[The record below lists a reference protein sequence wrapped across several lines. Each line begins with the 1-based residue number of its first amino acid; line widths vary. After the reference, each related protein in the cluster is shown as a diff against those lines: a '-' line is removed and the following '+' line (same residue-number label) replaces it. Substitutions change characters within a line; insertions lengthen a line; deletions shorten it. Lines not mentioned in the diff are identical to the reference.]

1 METSATPTHCPYCA
15 LQCGMNLT
23 PAPDGTVEVSE
34 RPDFPVN
41 RGALCGKGRTAP
53 AVLSSR
59 VRLTSPL
66 VRSGGTLVPATWH
79 EALARVA
86 EGLRRTRTEHGP
98 DAVGVFGGGGLTNEK
113 AYALG
118 KFARVVLGTS
128 QIDYNGRFCMSS
140 AAAAGMKAFGLDRG
154 LPFPLEDIPKTGCV
168 ILVGSNLAET
178 MPPSLRFFSELR
190 ENGGTLIVI
199 DPRRTKTAE
208 QADLHLAPR
217 PGTDLALALGLLH
230 LIVAEGR
237 VDEAYVQER
246 TAGWADARAAAM
258 AHWPEYVE
266 RITGVSVPQLR
277 QAVRLFCEPE
287 AAMVLTARG
296 PEQHSKGTDTVGAWI
311 NLCLATGRAGRP
323 LSGYGCLTG
332 QGNGQ
337 GGREHGQKA
346 DQLPGYRKLD
356 DPAARRHVA
365 EVWGVDPDSLPGPGR
380 SAYELLDAMGT
391 DIRSLLLM
399 GSNPVVS
406 APRAAHVEE
415 RFKSLD
421 FLVVCDVVLSETAA
435 LADVVLPVTQWA
447 EETGT
452 TTSLEGRVLLRRRAI
467 TPPEGVRSDLE
478 VMHELADRLG
488 VEKGFPTDPEEVFE
502 ELRRASAGG
511 PADYS
516 GITYRR
522 LAEENGVFW
531 PCPAGAEDGEDGE
544 DGEDASLDA
553 LGDDPA
559 QNDTTRNDTA
569 EAHPGTPRLFLDGF
583 ATPDGRARFAPV
595 SHRASAEEPDEE
607 YPVILTTG
615 RVVSQYQSGAQTRRV
630 DELNA
635 AAPGPFVELHPRLAA
650 RLGAAEGDPVA
661 VVSRRGR
668 AVAPARITTS
678 IRPDTV
684 FMPFHWPGEGRANTL
699 TNPALDPTSRMPEF
713 KACAVRLETVD
724 AQVVDPQVVDA

>member
-1 METSATPTHCPYCA
+1 MQNTAAPTPTHCPYCA

-23 PAPDGTVEVSE
+23 PVEGGTVEVSE
-34 RPDFPVN
+34 RVDFPVN

-53 AVLSSR
+53 AVLAPGA
-59 VRLTSPL
+59 RLTSPL
-66 VRSGGTLVPATWH
+66 VRSEEGVLVPAGWDG
-79 EALARVA
+79 ALDRIAGYLAR
-86 EGLRRTRTEHGP
+86 TRAGFGA
-98 DAVGVFGGGGLTNEK
+98 DALGVFGGGGLTNEK

-140 AAAAGMKAFGLDRG
+140 AAAAGTKAFGLDRG
-154 LPFPLEDIPKTGCV
+154 LPFPLEDIPRTGCV
-168 ILVGSNLAET
+168 ILVGSNPAET
-178 MPPSLRFFSELR
+178 MPPSLRYFTELR
-190 ENGGTLIVI
+190 ENGGTLIVV
-199 DPRRTKTAE
+199 DPRRTRTAE

-217 PGTDLALALGLLH
+217 PGTDLALALGMLH
-230 LIVAEGR
+230 LVVAEGR
-237 VDEAYVQER
+237 VDEEYVEER
-246 TAGWADARAAAM
+246 TSGWEDARAAAM

-266 RITGVSVPQLR
+266 RITGVSVPELR
-277 QAVRLFCEPE
+277 EAVRLFCAPR

-296 PEQHSKGTDTVGAWI
+296 PEQQAKGTDTVGAWI

-346 DQLPGYRKLD
+346 DQLPGYRKLT

-365 EVWGVDPDSLPGPGR
+365 GVWGVDPDSLPGPGR
-380 SAYELLDAMGT
+380 SAYELLDALGT
-391 DIRSLLLM
+391 DIRSLLVM

-415 RFKSLD
+415 RLRSLD
-421 FLVVCDVVLSETAA
+421 FLAVCDVVLSETAA

-452 TTSLEGRVLLRRRAI
+452 TTNLEGRVLLRRRAI

-478 VMHELADRLG
+478 VLHELAGRLG
-488 VEKGFPTDPEEVFE
+488 VEKGFPTRPEEVFD

-516 GITYRR
+516 GIDYRR

-531 PCPAGAEDGEDGE
+531 PCPAPAGADDGGT
-544 DGEDASLDA
+544 GRAA
-553 LGDDPA
+553 GP
-559 QNDTTRNDTA
+559 
-569 EAHPGTPRLFLDGF
+569 HPGTPRLFLDRF
-583 ATPDGRARFAPV
+583 ATDDGRARFVPV
-595 SHRASAEEPDEE
+595 THRPSAEEPDDE
-607 YPVILTTG
+607 YPVLLTTG
-615 RVVSQYQSGAQTRRV
+615 RVVAQYQSGAQTRRV

-668 AVAPARITTS
+668 AVAPARITPG

-713 KACAVRLETVD
+713 KVCAVRVEAVE
-724 AQVVDPQVVDA
+724 AR

>member
-1 METSATPTHCPYCA
+1 MNSTSTPTHCPYCA
-15 LQCGMNLT
+15 LQCGMNLSPT
-23 PAPDGTVEVSE
+23 PDGGVEVLE
-34 RPDFPVN
+34 RADFPVN

-66 VRSGGTLVPATWH
+66 VREGGALVPASWD
-79 EALARVA
+79 EALDRIADA
-86 EGLRRTRTEHGP
+86 LRRTRAEHGA
-98 DAVGVFGGGGLTNEK
+98 DALGVFGGGGLTNEK
-113 AYALG
+113 AYTLG

-178 MPPSLRFFSELR
+178 MPPSLRFFTELK
-190 ENGGTLIVI
+190 ENGGTLIVV

-230 LIVAEGR
+230 LVVAEGR
-237 VDEAYVQER
+237 TDEAYIAER
-246 TAGWADARAAAM
+246 TSGWEDARAAAM

-266 RITGVSVPQLR
+266 RITGVPVPELR
-277 QAVRLFCEPE
+277 EAVRMFCAPE
-287 AAMVLTARG
+287 SAMVLTARG
-296 PEQHSKGTDTVGAWI
+296 PEQQSKGTDTVGAWI

-323 LSGYGCLTG
+323 YSGYGCLTG

-380 SAYELLDAMGT
+380 SAYELLDALGT
-391 DIRSLLLM
+391 DIRTLLLM

-406 APRAAHVEE
+406 APRAAHIEE
-415 RFKSLD
+415 RIRSLD
-421 FLVVCDVVLSETAA
+421 FLAVCDVVLSETAE

-452 TTSLEGRVLLRRRAI
+452 TTNLEGRVLLRRQAI
-467 TPPEGVRSDLE
+467 NPPEGVRSDLE
-478 VMHELADRLG
+478 VMHELAARLG

-522 LAEENGVFW
+522 LVEENGVFW
-531 PCPAGAEDGEDGE
+531 PCPAAGDAGGDS
-544 DGEDASLDA
+544 EDASLDVA
-553 LGDDPA
+553 AGSDDPA
-559 QNDTTRNDTA
+559 RDGDLATGV
-569 EAHPGTPRLFLDGF
+569 HPGTPRLFLDRF
-583 ATPDGRARFAPV
+583 ATPDGRARFVPV
-595 SHRASAEEPDEE
+595 SHRAVAEEPDDE
-607 YPVILTTG
+607 YPVLLTTG
-615 RVVSQYQSGAQTRRV
+615 RVVAQYQSGAQTRRV

-668 AVAPARITTS
+668 AVAPARITHA

-713 KACAVRLETVD
+713 KACAVRLEAVPAAGPASAVGAVED
-724 AQVVDPQVVDA
+724 

>member
-1 METSATPTHCPYCA
+1 MEISATPTHCPYCA

-34 RPDFPVN
+34 RADFPVN

-66 VRSGGTLVPATWH
+66 VRSEGTLVPATWD
-79 EALARVA
+79 EALDRVA

-113 AYALG
+113 AYTLG
-118 KFARVVLGTS
+118 KFARVVLATS

-140 AAAAGMKAFGLDRG
+140 AAAAGTKAFGLDRG

-178 MPPSLRFFSELR
+178 MPPALRFFNELK
-190 ENGGTLIVI
+190 ENGGTLIVV

-230 LIVAEGR
+230 LVVAEGR

-246 TAGWADARAAAM
+246 TAGWEDARAAAM

-277 QAVRLFCEPE
+277 EAVQLFCEPE
-287 AAMVLTARG
+287 NAMVLTARG
-296 PEQHSKGTDTVGAWI
+296 PEQQSKGTDTVGAWI

-380 SAYELLDAMGT
+380 SAYELLDALGT

-406 APRAAHVEE
+406 APRAAHIEE
-415 RFKSLD
+415 RIKSLD
-421 FLVVCDVVLSETAA
+421 FLAVCDVVLSETAA

-452 TTSLEGRVLLRRRAI
+452 TTNLEGRVLLRRRAI
-467 TPPEGVRSDLE
+467 TAPDGVRSDLE
-478 VMHELADRLG
+478 VMHELARRLG

-502 ELRRASAGG
+502 ELRRACAGG

-531 PCPAGAEDGEDGE
+531 PCPAGPEDGEDTSAAQKVSA
-544 DGEDASLDA
+544 DAH
-553 LGDDPA
+553 P
-559 QNDTTRNDTA
+559 
-569 EAHPGTPRLFLDGF
+569 HPGTPRLFLDRF
-583 ATPDGRARFAPV
+583 ATPDGRARFVPV
-595 SHRASAEEPDEE
+595 SHRASAEEPDDE
-607 YPVILTTG
+607 YPVLLTTG
-615 RVVSQYQSGAQTRRV
+615 RVVAQYQSGAQTRRV

-650 RLGAAEGDPVA
+650 RLGAAEGDPLA

-713 KACAVRLETVD
+713 KTCAVRLETV
-724 AQVVDPQVVDA
+724 QS

>member
-1 METSATPTHCPYCA
+1 
-15 LQCGMNLT
+15 MNLT
-23 PAPDGTVEVSE
+23 PLQDGGVAVVE

-53 AVLSSR
+53 EVLARS

-66 VRSGGTLVPATWH
+66 VRSGGTLVPATWD
-79 EALARVA
+79 EALDRIAQ
-86 EGLRRTRTEHGP
+86 GLHRTRTEHGP
-98 DAVGVFGGGGLTNEK
+98 DACGVFGGGGLTNEK
-113 AYALG
+113 AYSLG
-118 KFARVVLGTS
+118 KFARIVLGTS

-154 LPFPLEDIPKTGCV
+154 LPFPLEDIPRTGCV
-168 ILVGSNLAET
+168 VLVGSNPAET
-178 MPPSLRFFSELR
+178 MPPSLRYFTELR
-190 ENGGTLIVI
+190 ENGGTLIVV
-199 DPRRTKTAE
+199 DPRRTRTAE

-230 LIVAEGR
+230 LVVAEGR
-237 VDEAYVQER
+237 VDEEYVQER
-246 TAGWADARAAAM
+246 TAGWEDARAAAM

-266 RITGVSVPQLR
+266 RITGVPVPQLR
-277 QAVRLFCEPE
+277 EAVRMFCEPE
-287 AAMVLTARG
+287 HAMVLTARG
-296 PEQHSKGTDTVGAWI
+296 PEQQSKGTDTVGAWI

-380 SAYELLDAMGT
+380 SAYELLDALGT
-391 DIRSLLLM
+391 DIKSLLLM

-406 APRAAHVEE
+406 APRAAHIEE
-415 RFKSLD
+415 RIKSLD
-421 FLVVCDVVLSETAA
+421 FLAVCDVVLSETAE

-452 TTSLEGRVLLRRRAI
+452 TTNLEGRVLLRRRAI
-467 TPPEGVRSDLE
+467 APPEGVRSDLE
-478 VMHELADRLG
+478 VMHELAARLSG
-488 VEKGFPTDPEEVFE
+488 ERALEKGFPTDAEEVFE

-531 PCPAGAEDGEDGE
+531 PCPAATGAADDAGDC
-544 DGEDASLDA
+544 EDASLDA
-553 LGDDPA
+553 GPDDPA
-559 QNDTTRNDTA
+559 QDHDA
-569 EAHPGTPRLFLDGF
+569 DAAPHPGTPRLFLDRF

-595 SHRASAEEPDEE
+595 SHRAAAEEPDDE
-607 YPVILTTG
+607 YPVLLTTG
-615 RVVSQYQSGAQTRRV
+615 RVVAQYQSGAQTRRV
-630 DELNA
+630 DELNT

-650 RLGAAEGDPVA
+650 RLGAADGDPLA
-661 VVSRRGR
+661 VISRRGR
-668 AVAPARITTS
+668 AVAPARITTA

-713 KACAVRLETVD
+713 KTCAVRVEPVD
-724 AQVVDPQVVDA
+724 S

>member
-1 METSATPTHCPYCA
+1 MPRTSPAPAATPPSTPTHCPYCA
-15 LQCGMNLT
+15 LQCGMKLR
-23 PAPDGTVEVSE
+23 AAAADSDSDVVEVVD
-34 RPDFPVN
+34 RTDFPVN

-59 VRLTSPL
+59 VRLTGPL
-66 VRSGGTLVPATWH
+66 VRRPATGRLEPATWE
-79 EALARVA
+79 EALAKIA
-86 EGLRRTRTEHGP
+86 EGLGRTREVYGP

-118 KFARVVLGTS
+118 KFARVVLSTS

-140 AAAAGMKAFGLDRG
+140 AAAAHQKAFGLDRG
-154 LPFPLEDIPKTGCV
+154 LPFPLEDIPRTGCV

-178 MPPSLRFFSELR
+178 MPPALRYLTELK
-190 ENGGTLIVI
+190 ENGGTLIVV
-199 DPRRTKTAE
+199 DPRRTRTAE

-230 LIVAEGR
+230 IVVSEGR
-237 VDEAYVQER
+237 TDETFVQGR
-246 TAGWADARAAAM
+246 TAGWDEARAAAM
-258 AHWPEYVE
+258 AHWPELVE
-266 RITGVSVPQLR
+266 RITGVPVPQLR
-277 QAVRLFCEPE
+277 DAVRMFCDAP
-287 AAMVLTARG
+287 AGMVLTARG
-296 PEQHSKGTDTVGAWI
+296 PEQQSKGTDTVGAWI

-346 DQLPGYRKLD
+346 DQLPGYRKLT
-356 DPAARRHVA
+356 DPAAREHVA
-365 EVWGVDPDSLPGPGR
+365 GVWGVDPDSLPGPGR
-380 SAYELLDAMGT
+380 SAYELLDALGG
-391 DIRSLLLM
+391 DIKSLLLM

-415 RFKSLD
+415 RLRSLD
-421 FLVVCDVVLSETAA
+421 FLAVADVVLSETAA

-452 TTSLEGRVLLRRRAI
+452 TTNLEGRVLLRRKAI
-467 TPPEGVRSDLE
+467 DPPPGVRTDLE
-478 VMHELADRLG
+478 VLHSLAALLG
-488 VEKGFPTDPEEVFE
+488 HEKGFPVDPEEVFA

-516 GITYRR
+516 GISYRR
-522 LAEENGVFW
+522 IAEEDGVFW
-531 PCPAGAEDGEDGE
+531 PCPDTAPAAPGASA
-544 DGEDASLDA
+544 ASA
-553 LGDDPA
+553 SSAASAAPGDD
-559 QNDTTRNDTA
+559 
-569 EAHPGTPRLFLDGF
+569 HPGTPRLFLDRF
-583 ATPDGRARFAPV
+583 ATEDGRARFVPV
-595 SHRASAEEPDEE
+595 THRPAAEEPDAE
-607 YPVILTTG
+607 YPVLLTTG
-615 RVVSQYQSGAQTRRV
+615 RVVAQYQSGAQTRRV

-635 AAPGPFVELHPRLAA
+635 AAPGPFVELHPRLAQ
-650 RLGAAEGDPVA
+650 RLGVSEGDRLS

-668 AVAPARITTS
+668 AVAPARITDS
-678 IRPDTV
+678 IRSDTV

-713 KACAVRLETVD
+713 KVCAVRIER
-724 AQVVDPQVVDA
+724 AQD

>member
-1 METSATPTHCPYCA
+1 MQNTAAPTPTHCPYCA

-23 PAPDGTVEVSE
+23 PVEGGTVEVSE
-34 RPDFPVN
+34 RVDFPVN

-53 AVLSSR
+53 AVLAPGA
-59 VRLTSPL
+59 RLTSPL
-66 VRSGGTLVPATWH
+66 VRSEEGVLVPAGWD
-79 EALARVA
+79 EALDRIAGNLA
-86 EGLRRTRTEHGP
+86 RTRARFGA
-98 DAVGVFGGGGLTNEK
+98 DALGVFGGGGLTNEK

-140 AAAAGMKAFGLDRG
+140 AAAAGTKAFGLDRG
-154 LPFPLEDIPKTGCV
+154 LPFPLEDIPRTGCV
-168 ILVGSNLAET
+168 ILVGSNPAET
-178 MPPSLRFFSELR
+178 MPPSLRYFTELR
-190 ENGGTLIVI
+190 ENGGTLIVV
-199 DPRRTKTAE
+199 DPRRTRTAE

-217 PGTDLALALGLLH
+217 PGTDLALALGMLH

-237 VDEAYVQER
+237 VDEEYVEER
-246 TAGWADARAAAM
+246 TSGWEDARAAAM

-266 RITGVSVPQLR
+266 RITGVSVPELR
-277 QAVRLFCEPE
+277 EAVRLFCAPR

-296 PEQHSKGTDTVGAWI
+296 PEQQAKGTDTVGAWI

-323 LSGYGCLTG
+323 MSGYGCLTG

-346 DQLPGYRKLD
+346 DQLPGYRKLT

-365 EVWGVDPDSLPGPGR
+365 GVWGVDPDSLPGPGR
-380 SAYELLDAMGT
+380 SAYELLDALGT
-391 DIRSLLLM
+391 DIRSLLVM

-415 RFKSLD
+415 RLRSLD
-421 FLVVCDVVLSETAA
+421 FLAVCDVVLSETAA

-452 TTSLEGRVLLRRRAI
+452 TTNLEGRVLLRRRAI
-467 TPPEGVRSDLE
+467 TPPDGVRSDLE
-478 VMHELADRLG
+478 VLHELAGRLG
-488 VEKGFPTDPEEVFE
+488 VEKGFPTEPEEVFD

-516 GITYRR
+516 GIDYRR

-531 PCPAGAEDGEDGE
+531 PCPAPAGADDGGT
-544 DGEDASLDA
+544 GRAA
-553 LGDDPA
+553 GP
-559 QNDTTRNDTA
+559 
-569 EAHPGTPRLFLDGF
+569 HPGTPRLFLDRF
-583 ATPDGRARFAPV
+583 ATDDGRARFVPV
-595 SHRASAEEPDEE
+595 AHRPSAEEPDDA
-607 YPVILTTG
+607 YPVLLTTG
-615 RVVSQYQSGAQTRRV
+615 RVVAQYQSGAQTRRV
-630 DELNA
+630 EELNA

-668 AVAPARITTS
+668 AVAPARITPG

-713 KACAVRLETVD
+713 KVCAVRVEAVD
-724 AQVVDPQVVDA
+724 AVEAVEAR

>member
-1 METSATPTHCPYCA
+1 MQNSATPTHCPYCA

-23 PAPDGTVEVSE
+23 PGADGSDGVVVVTE
-34 RPDFPVN
+34 RADFPVN

-66 VRSGGTLVPATWH
+66 VRRAGVLEPASWD
-79 EALARVA
+79 EALDRIA
-86 EGLRRTRTEHGP
+86 EALTRTRTEHGP
-98 DAVGVFGGGGLTNEK
+98 DACGVFGGGGLTNEK

-140 AAAAGMKAFGLDRG
+140 AAAAGIKAFGLDRG

-168 ILVGSNLAET
+168 VLVGSNLAET
-178 MPPSLRFFSELR
+178 MPPALRYLTELK
-190 ENGGTLIVI
+190 ENGGKLIVI
-199 DPRRTKTAE
+199 DPRRTRTAE
-208 QADLHLAPR
+208 QADLHLSPR

-237 VDEAYVQER
+237 TDEEYIRER
-246 TAGWADARAAAM
+246 TSGWEEARAAAM

-266 RITGVSVPQLR
+266 RITGVSVPELR
-277 QAVRLFCEPE
+277 EAVRLFCEPE
-287 AAMVLTARG
+287 HAMVLTARG
-296 PEQHSKGTDTVGAWI
+296 PEQQSKGTDTVGAWI
-311 NLCLATGRAGRP
+311 NLTLATGRAGQP

-346 DQLPGYRKLD
+346 DQLPGYRKLV
-356 DPAARRHVA
+356 DPEARRHVA

-380 SAYELLDAMGT
+380 SAYELLDALGT
-391 DIRSLLLM
+391 DIKSLLLM
-399 GSNPVVS
+399 ASNPVVS
-406 APRAAHVEE
+406 APRAAHIEE
-415 RFKSLD
+415 RIKSLD
-421 FLVVCDVVLSETAA
+421 FLAVCDVVLSETAE

-452 TTSLEGRVLLRRRAI
+452 MTNLEGRVLLRRRAI

-478 VMHELADRLG
+478 VMHELANRLG
-488 VEKGFPTDPEEVFE
+488 VEKGFATDPEEVFE

-531 PCPAGAEDGEDGE
+531 PCPT
-544 DGEDASLDA
+544 
-553 LGDDPA
+553 PA
-559 QNDTTRNDTA
+559 TPATDV
-569 EAHPGTPRLFLDGF
+569 HPGTPRLFLDRF
-583 ATPDGRARFAPV
+583 ATEDGRARFVPV
-595 SHRASAEEPDEE
+595 SHRAAAEEPDAE
-607 YPVILTTG
+607 YPVLLTTG
-615 RVVSQYQSGAQTRRV
+615 RVVAQYQSGAQTRRV

-635 AAPGPFVELHPRLAA
+635 AAPGPFVELHPRLAE

-668 AVAPARITTS
+668 AVAPARITTA

-713 KACAVRLETVD
+713 KTCAVRVEAVGK
-724 AQVVDPQVVDA
+724 

>member
-1 METSATPTHCPYCA
+1 MENTSTPTHCPYCA
-15 LQCGMNLT
+15 LQCGMNIT
-23 PAPDGTVEVSE
+23 PLPQGGVEVTE

-41 RGALCGKGRTAP
+41 RGALCGKGRTA
-53 AVLSSR
+53 AQVLSPA
-59 VRLTSPL
+59 VRLTAPL
-66 VRSGGTLVPATWH
+66 VRDGGRLVEASWT
-79 EALARVA
+79 EALDRIA
-86 EGLRRTRTEHGP
+86 ERLSVTRERYGA
-98 DAVGVFGGGGLTNEK
+98 DALGVFGGGGLTNEK
-113 AYALG
+113 AYTLG

-140 AAAAGMKAFGLDRG
+140 AAAAGTKAFGLDRG
-154 LPFPLEDIPKTGCV
+154 LPFPLEDVPKTGCV
-168 ILVGSNLAET
+168 ILVGSNPAET
-178 MPPSLRFFSELR
+178 MPPSLRFFTELR
-190 ENGGTLIVI
+190 ENGGTLIVV
-199 DPRRTKTAE
+199 DPRRTRTAE

-230 LIVAEGR
+230 LVVAEGR
-237 VDEAYVQER
+237 TDEEYIRER
-246 TAGWADARAAAM
+246 TTGWEEARAAAM

-266 RITGVSVPQLR
+266 RITGVPVPQLR
-277 QAVRLFCEPE
+277 QAVRMFCEPE

-296 PEQHSKGTDTVGAWI
+296 PEQQSQGTDTVGAWI

-356 DPAARRHVA
+356 DPAARAHVA
-365 EVWGVDPDSLPGPGR
+365 GVWGVDPDSLPGPGR
-380 SAYELLDAMGT
+380 SAYELLDALGT
-391 DIRSLLLM
+391 DVRALLLM

-406 APRAAHVEE
+406 APRAAHIEQ
-415 RFKSLD
+415 RLRSLD
-421 FLVVCDVVLSETAA
+421 FLAVADVVLSETAQ

-452 TTSLEGRVLLRRRAI
+452 TTSLEGRVLLRRQAVA
-467 TPPEGVRSDLE
+467 PPPGVHSDLY
-478 VMHELADRLG
+478 VLHELAGRLG

-522 LAEENGVFW
+522 LVEENGVFW
-531 PCPAGAEDGEDGE
+531 PCPEEPAGAAAGADAGEDE
-544 DGEDASLDA
+544 ILDT
-553 LGDDPA
+553 LPDDPA
-559 QNDTTRNDTA
+559 SDDDTA
-569 EAHPGTPRLFLDGF
+569 LVTHPAAHPGTPRLFLDRF
-583 ATPDGRARFAPV
+583 ATPDGRARFV
-595 SHRASAEEPDEE
+595 SVVYRGTAEEPDGE
-607 YPVILTTG
+607 YPLVLTTG

-630 DELNA
+630 AELNA

-668 AVAPARITTS
+668 AVAPARITS
-678 IRPDTV
+678 AIRPDTV

-713 KACAVRLETVD
+713 KSCAVRVEVLG
-724 AQVVDPQVVDA
+724 PGK

>member
-1 METSATPTHCPYCA
+1 METTSTPTHCPYCA
-15 LQCGMNLT
+15 LQCGMNLSPT
-23 PAPDGTVEVSE
+23 PEGGVEVTE
-34 RPDFPVN
+34 RVDFPVN

-66 VRSGGTLVPATWH
+66 VRSGGTLVPASWD
-79 EALARVA
+79 EALDRIAGELGRI
-86 EGLRRTRTEHGP
+86 RSEHGP
-98 DAVGVFGGGGLTNEK
+98 DALGVFGGGGLTNEK
-113 AYALG
+113 AYTLG

-140 AAAAGMKAFGLDRG
+140 AAAGGIKAFGLDRG
-154 LPFPLEDIPKTGCV
+154 LPFPLEDIPRTGCV

-178 MPPSLRFFSELR
+178 MPPALRFFSELR
-190 ENGGTLIVI
+190 ENGGTLIVV
-199 DPRRTKTAE
+199 DPRRTRTAE
-208 QADLHLAPR
+208 QADLHLMPR

-230 LIVAEGR
+230 LVVAEGR
-237 VDEAYVQER
+237 VDEEYVRER
-246 TAGWADARAAAM
+246 TSGWEEARAAAM
-258 AHWPEYVE
+258 AHWPEHVE

-277 QAVRLFCEPE
+277 ETVRMFCEPE
-287 AAMVLTARG
+287 SAMVLTARG
-296 PEQHSKGTDTVGAWI
+296 PEQQSKGTDTVGAWI

-391 DIRSLLLM
+391 DIRSLLLLA
-399 GSNPVVS
+399 SNPVVS

-415 RFKSLD
+415 RLKSLD
-421 FLVVCDVVLSETAA
+421 FLAVCDVVLSETAA

-452 TTSLEGRVLLRRRAI
+452 MTSLEGRVLLRQRAI

-478 VMHELADRLG
+478 VLHELAARLG

-531 PCPAGAEDGEDGE
+531 PCRRRRERSRE
-544 DGEDASLDA
+544 
-553 LGDDPA
+553 
-559 QNDTTRNDTA
+559 
-569 EAHPGTPRLFLDGF
+569 RLRERLRERRKQLEWR
-583 ATPDGRARFAPV
+583 GRRKRRERPWT
-595 SHRASAEEPDEE
+595 
-607 YPVILTTG
+607 TTG
-615 RVVSQYQSGAQTRRV
+615 RTPVSTSFRRIPHVRRPAPSTRV
-630 DELNA
+630 
-635 AAPGPFVELHPRLAA
+635 PSIPA
-650 RLGAAEGDPVA
+650 RLVSSSTGSPRTTAGRGSCRSRTGPPPRSRTRSIRSSSPPGGSWPSTSPAPRPVA
-661 VVSRRGR
+661 W
-668 AVAPARITTS
+668 TS
-678 IRPDTV
+678 
-684 FMPFHWPGEGRANTL
+684 
-699 TNPALDPTSRMPEF
+699 
-713 KACAVRLETVD
+713 
-724 AQVVDPQVVDA
+724 

>member
-1 METSATPTHCPYCA
+1 MSETTTEATAPVTPTHCPYCA
-15 LQCGMNLT
+15 LQCGMSLRGG
-23 PAPDGTVEVSE
+23 PEAVEVVE

-53 AVLSSR
+53 ALLSSR
-59 VRLTSPL
+59 VRLTEPL
-66 VRSGGTLVPATWH
+66 VRRPATGRLEPATWE
-79 EALARVA
+79 EALSTVA
-86 EGLRRTRTEHGP
+86 AGLRRTRAVYGP

-113 AYALG
+113 AYSLG

-140 AAAAGMKAFGLDRG
+140 AAAAHQRAFGLDRG
-154 LPFPLEDIPKTGCV
+154 LPFPLEDIPRSGCV

-178 MPPSLRFFSELR
+178 MPPALRYLTELR
-190 ENGGTLIVI
+190 ENGGKLIVV
-199 DPRRTKTAE
+199 DPRRTRTAE

-230 LIVAEGR
+230 LVVAEGR
-237 VDEAYVQER
+237 TDEEFIASR
-246 TAGWADARAAAM
+246 TSGWGEARAAAM
-258 AHWPEYVE
+258 AHWPELVE
-266 RITGVSVPQLR
+266 RITGVGVPQLR
-277 QAVRLFCEPE
+277 EAVGMFCDAESG
-287 AAMVLTARG
+287 MVLTARG
-296 PEQHSKGTDTVGAWI
+296 PEQHSKGTDTVSAWI

-356 DPAARRHVA
+356 DPAARAHVA
-365 EVWGVDPDSLPGPGR
+365 RVWGVEPQTLPGPGR
-380 SAYELLDAMGT
+380 SAYELLDALGG
-391 DIRSLLLM
+391 DVKSLLLM

-406 APRAAHVEE
+406 APRAGHVEE
-415 RFKSLD
+415 RLRSLD
-421 FLVVCDVVLSETAA
+421 FLAVADVVLSETAA

-452 TTSLEGRVLLRRRAI
+452 TTNLEGRVLLRRQAV
-467 TPPEGVRSDLE
+467 TAPPGIRSDLE
-478 VMHELADRLG
+478 VLGGLAALLG
-488 VEKGFPTDPEEVFE
+488 HEKGFPADPEEVFE

-522 LAEENGVFW
+522 IMEEDGVFW
-531 PCPAGAEDGEDGE
+531 PCPEKV
-544 DGEDASLDA
+544 S
-553 LGDDPA
+553 GD
-559 QNDTTRNDTA
+559 
-569 EAHPGTPRLFLDGF
+569 HPGTPRLFLERF
-583 ATPDGRARFAPV
+583 ATPDGRARFVTVA
-595 SHRASAEEPDEE
+595 HRAAGEEVDET
-607 YPVILTTG
+607 YPVLLTTG

-635 AAPGPFVELHPRLAA
+635 ASPGPFVELHPLLAE
-650 RLGAAEGDPVA
+650 RLGAVEGEPLA

-668 AVAPARITTS
+668 AVGPARIS
-678 IRPDTV
+678 AGIRPDTV
-684 FMPFHWPGEGRANTL
+684 FMPFHWPGEGRVNSV

-713 KACAVRLETVD
+713 KVCAVRVERAHET
-724 AQVVDPQVVDA
+724 

>member
-1 METSATPTHCPYCA
+1 MQNTGTHTTAAPGAATPTHCPYCA

-23 PAPDGTVEVSE
+23 PVGGGTVEVSE
-34 RPDFPVN
+34 RADFPVN
-41 RGALCGKGRTAP
+41 RGALCGKGRTAA
-53 AVLSSR
+53 AVLAPGA
-59 VRLTSPL
+59 RLTSPL
-66 VRSGGTLVPATWH
+66 VRSDDGALVPAGWD
-79 EALARVA
+79 EALDRIAGNL
-86 EGLRRTRTEHGP
+86 ERTRAQYGA
-98 DAVGVFGGGGLTNEK
+98 DALGVFGGGGLTNEK

-118 KFARVVLGTS
+118 KFARLVLGTS

-140 AAAAGMKAFGLDRG
+140 AAAAGTRAFGLDRG
-154 LPFPLEDIPKTGCV
+154 LPFPLEDVPKTGCV
-168 ILVGSNLAET
+168 ILVGSNPAET
-178 MPPSLRFFSELR
+178 MPPSLRYFTELR
-190 ENGGTLIVI
+190 ENGGTLIVV

-217 PGTDLALALGLLH
+217 PGTDLALALGMLH
-230 LIVAEGR
+230 LVVAEGR
-237 VDEAYVQER
+237 VDEVYVEER
-246 TAGWADARAAAM
+246 TSGWEEARAAAM
-258 AHWPEYVE
+258 AHWPEHVE
-266 RITGVSVPQLR
+266 RITGVSVPELR
-277 QAVRLFCEPE
+277 EAVRLFCAPK

-296 PEQHSKGTDTVGAWI
+296 PEQQAKGTDTVGAWI

-346 DQLPGYRKLD
+346 DQLPGYRKLT

-365 EVWGVDPDSLPGPGR
+365 EVWGVDPDALPGPGR
-380 SAYELLDAMGT
+380 SAYELLDALGT
-391 DIRSLLLM
+391 DIKSLLVM

-406 APRAAHVEE
+406 APRAAHIEG
-415 RFKSLD
+415 RLRSLD
-421 FLVVCDVVLSETAA
+421 FLAVCDVVLSETAE

-452 TTSLEGRVLLRRRAI
+452 TTNLEGRVLLRRRAI
-467 TPPEGVRSDLE
+467 TPPEGVRGDLE
-478 VMHELADRLG
+478 VLHGLAGRLG
-488 VEKGFPTDPEEVFE
+488 VEKGFPTEPEEVFE

-516 GITYRR
+516 GIDYRR

-531 PCPAGAEDGEDGE
+531 PCPAPPA
-544 DGEDASLDA
+544 
-553 LGDDPA
+553 GDD
-559 QNDTTRNDTA
+559 A
-569 EAHPGTPRLFLDGF
+569 EPHPGTPRLFLDRF
-583 ATPDGRARFAPV
+583 ATEDGQARFAPV
-595 SHRASAEEPDEE
+595 THRPSAEEPDDE
-607 YPVILTTG
+607 YPVLLTTG
-615 RVVSQYQSGAQTRRV
+615 RVVAQYQSGAQTRRV
-630 DELNA
+630 AELNA

-650 RLGAAEGDPVA
+650 RLGAAEGDPLA

-668 AVAPARITTS
+668 AVAPARITTG

-713 KACAVRLETVD
+713 KVCAVRVETVTS
-724 AQVVDPQVVDA
+724 

>member
-1 METSATPTHCPYCA
+1 MQNSATPTHCPYCA

-23 PAPDGTVEVSE
+23 PLQDGGVAVVE

-53 AVLSSR
+53 EVLARS

-66 VRSGGTLVPATWH
+66 VRSGGTLVPATWD
-79 EALARVA
+79 EALDRIAQ
-86 EGLRRTRTEHGP
+86 GLHRTRTEHGP
-98 DAVGVFGGGGLTNEK
+98 DACGVFGGGGLTNEK
-113 AYALG
+113 AYSLG
-118 KFARVVLGTS
+118 KFARIVLGTS

-154 LPFPLEDIPKTGCV
+154 LPFPLEDIPRTGCV
-168 ILVGSNLAET
+168 ILVGSNPAET
-178 MPPSLRFFSELR
+178 MPPSLRYFTELR
-190 ENGGTLIVI
+190 ENGGTLIVV
-199 DPRRTKTAE
+199 DPRRTRTAE

-230 LIVAEGR
+230 LVVAEGR
-237 VDEAYVQER
+237 VDEEYVQER
-246 TAGWADARAAAM
+246 TSGWEDARAAAM

-266 RITGVSVPQLR
+266 RITGVPVPQLR
-277 QAVRLFCEPE
+277 EAVRMFCEPE
-287 AAMVLTARG
+287 HAMVLTARG
-296 PEQHSKGTDTVGAWI
+296 PEQQSKGTDTVGAWI

-380 SAYELLDAMGT
+380 SAYELLDALGT
-391 DIRSLLLM
+391 DIKSLLLM

-406 APRAAHVEE
+406 APRAAHIEE
-415 RFKSLD
+415 RIKSLD
-421 FLVVCDVVLSETAA
+421 FLAVCDVVLSETAE

-452 TTSLEGRVLLRRRAI
+452 TTNLEGRVLLRRRAI
-467 TPPEGVRSDLE
+467 APPEGVRSDLE
-478 VMHELADRLG
+478 VMHELAARLSG
-488 VEKGFPTDPEEVFE
+488 ERALEKGFPTDAEEVFE

-531 PCPAGAEDGEDGE
+531 PCPAATGAADDAGDC
-544 DGEDASLDA
+544 EDASLDA
-553 LGDDPA
+553 GPDDPA
-559 QNDTTRNDTA
+559 QDHDA
-569 EAHPGTPRLFLDGF
+569 DAAPHPGTPRLFLDRF

-595 SHRASAEEPDEE
+595 SHRAAAEEPDDE
-607 YPVILTTG
+607 YPVLLTTG
-615 RVVSQYQSGAQTRRV
+615 RVVAQYQSGAQTRRV
-630 DELNA
+630 DELNT

-650 RLGAAEGDPVA
+650 RLGAADGDPLA
-661 VVSRRGR
+661 VISRRGR
-668 AVAPARITTS
+668 AVAPARITTA

-713 KACAVRLETVD
+713 KTCAVRVEPVD
-724 AQVVDPQVVDA
+724 S

>member
-1 METSATPTHCPYCA
+1 METASTPTHCPYCA
-15 LQCGMNLT
+15 LQCGMALSPLPT
-23 PAPDGTVEVSE
+23 GGVEVSE
-34 RPDFPVN
+34 RVDFPVN

-53 AVLSSR
+53 EVLSAA
-59 VRLTSPL
+59 VRLASPL
-66 VRSGGTLVPATWH
+66 VRKGGALVPASWE
-79 EALARVA
+79 EALDRVA
-86 EGLRRTRTEHGP
+86 AGLTAVRAAHGP

-140 AAAAGMKAFGLDRG
+140 AAAAGTKAFGLDRG
-154 LPFPLEDIPKTGCV
+154 LPFPLEDIPRTGCV

-178 MPPSLRFFSELR
+178 MPPALRYFAELR
-190 ENGGTLIVI
+190 ENGGKLIVV

-230 LIVAEGR
+230 LVVAEGR
-237 VDEAYVQER
+237 TDEAYIAGR
-246 TAGWADARAAAM
+246 TAGWEEARAAAM

-277 QAVRLFCEPE
+277 EAVRLFCAPE

-296 PEQHSKGTDTVGAWI
+296 PEQQSKGTDTVGAWI

-346 DQLPGYRKLD
+346 DQLPGYRKLT
-356 DPAARRHVA
+356 DPEARRHVA
-365 EVWGVDPDSLPGPGR
+365 GVWGVDPDSLPGPGR
-380 SAYELLDAMGT
+380 SAYELLDALGT
-391 DIRSLLLM
+391 EVRALLLM

-406 APRAAHVEE
+406 APRAGHVEE
-415 RFKSLD
+415 RLGSLD
-421 FLVVCDVVLSETAA
+421 LLVVCDIVLSETAA
-435 LADVVLPVTQWA
+435 LADIVLPVTQWA

-452 TTSLEGRVLLRRRAI
+452 TTSLEGRVLLRRQAVS
-467 TPPEGVRSDLE
+467 PPAGVRSDLE
-478 VMHELADRLG
+478 VLHGLAARLG
-488 VEKGFPTDPEEVFE
+488 VEKGFPADPEEVFE
-502 ELRRASAGG
+502 ELRRAGAGG
-511 PADYS
+511 PADYA
-516 GITYRR
+516 GISYRR
-522 LAEENGVFW
+522 LAEEQGVFW
-531 PCPAGAEDGEDGE
+531 PCPAEGP
-544 DGEDASLDA
+544 ASA
-553 LGDDPA
+553 
-559 QNDTTRNDTA
+559 
-569 EAHPGTPRLFLDGF
+569 GTPRLFLDRF
-583 ATPDGRARFAPV
+583 ATDDGRARFAPV
-595 SHRASAEEPDEE
+595 THRPLAEEPDDE
-607 YPVILTTG
+607 YPLLLTTG

-630 DELNA
+630 ATLNA

-650 RLGAAEGDPVA
+650 RLGAADGDPLA

-668 AVAPARITTS
+668 AVAPARITAA

-713 KACAVRLETVD
+713 KACAVRVETVR
-724 AQVVDPQVVDA
+724 P